1 MDNREET
8 AEIKRPK
15 AATGSPSLESSI
27 SAEDETSTVAMAA
40 RAVEVK
46 GLSYTFPDGTVA
58 IQDVS
63 FTVAEKEKVAIIGP
77 NGAGKSTL
85 LLLLNGLLRGQGLV
99 KIAGLE
105 VCRRNVKAIRLKTGL
120 VFQDPDDQLFMPTV
134 LDDVAFGLC
143 RRGLGKNRQSE
154 QVVEK
159 VQNQL
164 KELRA
169 EHLINRS
176 TMRLSLGEKK
186 KVALAGV
193 LITEAKILLLDEPTS
208 GLDPASRRWLED
220 YLLGLERTLIM
231 TTHDLELARKV
242 AQRIILMSGGRL
254 VAEGGP
260 EEILDNRELL
270 EASGL

>member
-8 AEIKRPK
+8 TEIIRPK
-15 AATGSPSLESSI
+15 AAAGSFSLESPI
-27 SAEDETSTVAMAA
+27 PAKDETSTVAMAA
-40 RAVEVK
+40 TAVEVR

-85 LLLLNGLLRGQGLV
+85 LLLLDGLLKGQGLV

-105 VCRRNVKAIRLKTGL
+105 VCRRNVKAIRSKAGL

-143 RRGLGKNRQSE
+143 RRGEDRNSQSGRI
-154 QVVEK
+154 VEK
-159 VQNQL
+159 VKDRL

-176 TMRLSLGEKK
+176 TMRLSAGEKK

-193 LITEAKILLLDEPTS
+193 LITEPEILLLDEPTS
-208 GLDPASRRWLED
+208 GLDPAGKRWLED
-220 YLLGLERTLIM
+220 YLLGLDRTLIM
-231 TTHDLELARKV
+231 TTHDLQLARKV

-254 VAEGGP
+254 VAEDSR
-260 EEILDNRELL
+260 EDILDDQEFL
-270 EASGL
+270 EAYGL

>member
-8 AEIKRPK
+8 TEIKRPK
-15 AATGSPSLESSI
+15 AAAGSFSLESPI
-27 SAEDETSTVAMAA
+27 PAEDETSTVAMAA
-40 RAVEVK
+40 AAIEVK

-99 KIAGLE
+99 KISGLE
-105 VCRRNVKAIRLKTGL
+105 VCRQNVKAIRLKTGL

-143 RRGLGKNRQSE
+143 RRGLGRNGQSE

-193 LITEAKILLLDEPTS
+193 LITEAEILLLDEPTS

>member
-15 AATGSPSLESSI
+15 AATGSPSLESSMP
-27 SAEDETSTVAMAA
+27 AEDETSTVAMAA
-40 RAVEVK
+40 TAVEVK

-120 VFQDPDDQLFMPTV
+120 VFQDPDDQL
-134 LDDVAFGLC
+134 LC
-143 RRGLGKNRQSE
+143 RRSWMMWLSGFACAAWAEMDRAIRWSKKSE
-154 QVVEK
+154 
-159 VQNQL
+159 
-164 KELRA
+164 
-169 EHLINRS
+169 
-176 TMRLSLGEKK
+176 TG
-186 KVALAGV
+186 
-193 LITEAKILLLDEPTS
+193 
-208 GLDPASRRWLED
+208 
-220 YLLGLERTLIM
+220 
-231 TTHDLELARKV
+231 
-242 AQRIILMSGGRL
+242 
-254 VAEGGP
+254 
-260 EEILDNRELL
+260 
-270 EASGL
+270 